1 MNRRRNVLR
10 EIAQEDMAWAWDT
23 RQWNP
28 MPTRQELIAECAN
41 VRSGA
46 VRTPDDDR
54 WTVEIGHQK
63 ELAKMEVVIK
73 GGKMVVTID
82 VTEARMSSTGKTMI
96 VASTGGF
103 TGTTATVNGKPVSV
117 NLTATI
123 KP

>member
-1 MNRRRNVLR
+1 
-10 EIAQEDMAWAWDT
+10 
-23 RQWNP
+23 
-28 MPTRQELIAECAN
+28 
-41 VRSGA
+41 
-46 VRTPDDDR
+46 
-54 WTVEIGHQK
+54 
-63 ELAKMEVVIK
+63 MEVKIS